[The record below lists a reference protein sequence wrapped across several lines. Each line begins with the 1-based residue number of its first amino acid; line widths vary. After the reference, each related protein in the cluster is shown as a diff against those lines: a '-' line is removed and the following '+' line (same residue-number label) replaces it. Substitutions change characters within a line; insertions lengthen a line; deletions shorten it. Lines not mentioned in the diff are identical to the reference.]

1 MSTPWRCAVCEAVN
15 QGGDTCAAC
24 GARVTQTVVQ
34 AQPPETTAVPE
45 RTAAPEGARAPEPT
59 LGDDAATEI
68 PVRELPRR
76 RLEPDRPD
84 LGPYEIYDL
93 IDLTPADIDAAYDGY
108 ERIDTR
114 PRVRVYGCC
123 LPIALGMLLVLV
135 VMVTFLGNL
144 VLAAL

>member
-1 MSTPWRCAVCEAVN
+1 MSTRWRCAVCEAVN
-15 QGGDTCAAC
+15 DGGDTCAAC

-34 AQPPETTAVPE
+34 APPDEATPAPK
-45 RTAAPEGARAPEPT
+45 RTAGFERRV
-59 LGDDAATEI
+59 DDEAATDI

-76 RLEPDRPD
+76 GRLEPDRPD
-84 LGPYEIYDL
+84 DGPYDVYDL
-93 IDLTPADIDAAYDGY
+93 LDLAPTYDPGATYGGY

-123 LPIALGMLLVLV
+123 LPIALGMLLAVLATV
-135 VMVTFLGNL
+135 ALLANL

>member
-1 MSTPWRCAVCEAVN
+1 MSTPWHCAVCEAVN

-34 AQPPETTAVPE
+34 APLAEATRARPVPQRRPAPE
-45 RTAAPEGARAPEPT
+45 RAPD
-59 LGDDAATEI
+59 DDAATEI

-84 LGPYEIYDL
+84 DVYDPFDL
-93 IDLTPADIDAAYDGY
+93 ILGADPEAAYDRY
-108 ERIDTR
+108 EPIDTR

-123 LPIALGMLLVLV
+123 LPIALGLLLALLAA
-135 VMVTFLGNL
+135 VTLLGNL
-144 VLAAL
+144 LLGAL